1 MSMYCLARN
10 MRTNKIV
17 IVHEAHIN
25 NADLE
30 VIERYP
36 NYKTAEA
43 KLKSMTKPK
52 KASHR
57 KQEQIDNLLNV
68 YQFLGSSKER

>member
-1 MSMYCLARN
+1 MYYIARDL
-10 MRTNKIV
+10 RTNKLV
-17 IVHEAHIN
+17 IGRELRNDKKDHEI
-25 NADLE
+25 
-30 VIERYP
+30 IERYP

-43 KLKSMTKPK
+43 KLKSMTRPK
-52 KASHR
+52 KASQR